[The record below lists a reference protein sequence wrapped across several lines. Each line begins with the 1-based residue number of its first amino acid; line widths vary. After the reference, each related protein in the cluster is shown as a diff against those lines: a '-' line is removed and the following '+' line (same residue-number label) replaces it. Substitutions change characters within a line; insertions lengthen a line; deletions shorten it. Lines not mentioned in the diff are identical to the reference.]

1 MANNFNAEIEK
12 KKPFYRL
19 NSIYFWYL
27 CRKNTKSLIVIF
39 NDLVILFFS
48 RFIHS
53 LKNQQMIRFITIL
66 FLFFS
71 FSITAQIQSP
81 SEFLG
86 YEIGTQFSR
95 HSDVVDYF
103 EHVAS
108 NSNLVTYDT
117 YGKTNERRPLT
128 YAIVSSKNNI
138 DNIETIRTNNLKNT
152 GIIEGDSSPETAI
165 VWLSYNVHGNEASS
179 SEAAMSTLFEL
190 ITKKQAW
197 LENTVVIM
205 DPCINPDGRDRYVNW
220 YNQTKATPYNEA
232 QNATEHHEPWPGGRP
247 NHYLFD
253 LNRDWAWA
261 TQVESI
267 QRLKIYNKWMPHV
280 HVDFHEQGINEPYYF
295 APAAEP
301 FHEIIS
307 DWQRQFQID
316 IGKNH
321 AKYFDREGWLFFTR
335 ERFDLLYPSYGD
347 TYPTFMGAIGMTYE
361 QAGHG
366 RAGLGIN
373 TDEGYELTLADRVAH
388 HTTTGL
394 STVEISSQNATKLNS
409 EFKKFFETSNL
420 KYKSYILSG
429 NQDKINSLAKLLDK
443 HEIKYGW
450 SNSSSASG
458 YHYQTQKNGSIDAE
472 NGLVVNTNQPKG
484 NMVKALFEPNAKL
497 NNPKTYDITSWSL
510 PYAYGLDAVAS
521 TNLAQ
526 ANEVRIMTAI
536 HNNSAP
542 KSAGYISKWNSMQDA
557 TFLAELL
564 KNNIKVRF
572 SEKELSFNGK
582 KFDRGSLIITKSD
595 NKSNPD
601 YDNTITEIANKHQRE
616 LYVSATS
623 FSDNGTDFG
632 SPNIKLVNQQK
643 IAVLKGDGVSSLSY
657 GSIWHFFETQLQY
670 PITSID
676 TDYFGSNLLSTID
689 VLVLPEGD
697 YGNSFDEEG
706 LENLKEWIQ
715 KGGKVIAIGRAVGFF
730 NKKEGFGIEKN
741 GNDSEENEETDS
753 VDELNNQLIPYDQKG
768 SNYLKKM
775 ITGSI
780 YKVAIDSSH
789 PMAFGYGDTY
799 FSLKRSR
806 SSFQFLDSSYNV
818 GYIKGDAISVSGFS
832 GKDAKEG
839 LKNSLVFG
847 EKRIG
852 RGSIIYLV
860 DDVLF
865 RSFWENGKLFFVNSI
880 FFVNNNKF
888 RL

>member
-1 MANNFNAEIEK
+1 MTR
-12 KKPFYRL
+12 YL
-19 NSIYFWYL
+19 SILLL
-27 CRKNTKSLIVIF
+27 C
-39 NDLVILFFS
+39 
-48 RFIHS
+48 
-53 LKNQQMIRFITIL
+53 
-66 FLFFS
+66 
-71 FSITAQIQSP
+71 FSISMTAQIQSP

-86 YEIGTQFSR
+86 YKIGTQYSR

-103 EHVAS
+103 EHVAA

-117 YGKTNERRPLT
+117 YGKTNERRALT

-138 DNIETIRTNNLKNT
+138 ENIETIRTNNLKNT
-152 GIIEGDSSPETAI
+152 GILEGDVSPEIAI

-179 SEAAMSTLFEL
+179 SEAAMLTLYKL
-190 ITKKQAW
+190 ITEKQLW
-197 LENTVVIM
+197 LDNTVVII
-205 DPCINPDGRDRYVNW
+205 DPCLNPDGRDRYVNW
-220 YNQTKATPYNEA
+220 YNQVKAAPYNVK

-261 TQVESI
+261 SQVESQ

-301 FHEIIS
+301 FHEIVS
-307 DWQRQFQID
+307 DWQRQFQVD

-366 RAGLGIN
+366 RSGLGIN
-373 TDEGYELTLADRVAH
+373 TDEGYVLTLADRVEH

-394 STVEISSQNATKLNS
+394 STIEISSKNATKLNS
-409 EFKKFFETSNL
+409 EFKKFFTTSNL

-429 NQDKINSLAKLLDK
+429 NQDRIKNLTKLLDK

-450 SNSSSASG
+450 STSNSANG
-458 YHYQTQKNGSIDAE
+458 YHYQTQKNGSINTE
-472 NGLVVNTNQPKG
+472 NALVVNTNQPKG
-484 NMVKALFEPNAKL
+484 NMIKALFEPNAKL
-497 NNPKTYDITSWSL
+497 SNPNTYDITSWSL
-510 PYAYGLDAVAS
+510 PFAYGLESVAS
-521 TNLAQ
+521 TNLVQ

-536 HNNSAP
+536 HNNPAP

-564 KNNIKVRF
+564 ENNIKVRF
-572 SEKELSFNGK
+572 SEKKLSFNGK

-595 NKSNPD
+595 NKSNPE
-601 YDNTITEIANKHQRE
+601 YDKTVSNIANKHQRE
-616 LYVSATS
+616 LYVSDTS

-632 SPNIKLVNQQK
+632 SPNIKLVNPQK

-657 GSIWHFFETQLQY
+657 GAIWYFFETQLKY

-676 TDYFGSNLLSTID
+676 TNYFNSSLLSTVD
-689 VLVLPEGD
+689 VLVLPEGY

-706 LENLKEWIQ
+706 LESLKEWIQ
-715 KGGKVIAIGRAVGFF
+715 KGGKVIAMGKAVGFF
-730 NKKEGFGIEKN
+730 NEKKGFGIKKN
-741 GNDSEENEETDS
+741 DTDSEDNEETNSEDDLS
-753 VDELNNQLIPYDQKG
+753 DKLIPYSQRQ
-768 SNYLKKM
+768 SNKIKNL

-780 YKVAIDSSH
+780 YKITIDPTH
-789 PMAFGYGDTY
+789 PMAFGYTDTY
-799 FSLKRSR
+799 FSLKLSN
-806 SSFQFLDSSYNV
+806 SSFQFLNNGSNV
-818 GYIKGDAISVSGFS
+818 GYIKGDAISVAGFS
-832 GKDAKEG
+832 GADAKEG

-847 EKRIG
+847 EKKIG

-860 DDVLF
+860 DNVLF
-865 RSFWENGKLFFVNSI
+865 RSFWEHGKLFFVNSI

-888 RL
+888 KI